1 MVAKA
6 IECTR
11 RERRSRVAKNN
22 SQAKSY
28 TLFFPK
34 AYPVLTINSNTE
46 EEVKNLLKCMKH
58 GKKN

>member
-11 RERRSRVAKNN
+11 RERRSRGTKNN

-46 EEVKNLLKCMKH
+46 EEVKNLFKCMKH

>member
-6 IECTR
+6 IDCTS
-11 RERRSRVAKNN
+11 REKRSRGTKNN
-22 SQAKSY
+22 SQTKSY

-34 AYPVLTINSNTE
+34 AYPVLIINNNTE
-46 EEVKNLLKCMKH
+46 EEVKNLFTCMKH